1 MSESTTSGPLTTEQL
16 AGTDATTAAPPA
28 ANPVPPAAGA
38 TSADP
43 MRTDRVPT
51 DGDDSNDVTIPGQSP
66 RPVNGASDQG
76 APLLANDAEFMTR
89 WTEIQ
94 TTFVDEPRTA
104 VEQADTLVAEVIR
117 ELARVFAEERD
128 RLEGAWS
135 RGTDVSTEDLRQALQ
150 RYRDFFHLL
159 LRS

>member
-1 MSESTTSGPLTTEQL
+1 MTESDHQPRVDDRAARRHGCDHCGAAAASS
-16 AGTDATTAAPPA
+16 APPA
-28 ANPVPPAAGA
+28 APA
-38 TSADP
+38 TTADR
-43 MRTDRVPT
+43 MPT
-51 DGDDSNDVTIPGQSP
+51 DGGSSNDVTIPGQSS
-66 RPVNGASDQG
+66 RPTNGTSGEG
-76 APLLANDAEFMTR
+76 APLLANNAEFMAR
-89 WTEIQ
+89 WTAIQ

-117 ELARVFAEERD
+117 ELARVFAEERGQ
-128 RLEGAWS
+128 LEGAWS

>member
-1 MSESTTSGPLTTEQL
+1 M
-16 AGTDATTAAPPA
+16 
-28 ANPVPPAAGA
+28 GA
-38 TSADP
+38 
-43 MRTDRVPT
+43 
-51 DGDDSNDVTIPGQSP
+51 SNDVTIPGQSS
-66 RPVNGASDQG
+66 RPANGTSGEG
-76 APLLANDAEFMTR
+76 APLLANNAEFMAR
-89 WTEIQ
+89 WTAIQ

-117 ELARVFAEERD
+117 ELARVFAEERGQ
-128 RLEGAWS
+128 LEGAWS

>member
-1 MSESTTSGPLTTEQL
+1 MTESITSPALTTEQL
-16 AGTDATTAAPPA
+16 AGTDAATAEPPAGSSAPPA
-28 ANPVPPAAGA
+28 APA
-38 TSADP
+38 TTADP
-43 MRTDRVPT
+43 LRTD
-51 DGDDSNDVTIPGQSP
+51 GGSSNDVTIPGQSS
-66 RPVNGASDQG
+66 RPTNVTSGEG
-76 APLLANDAEFMTR
+76 APLLANNAEFMAR
-89 WTEIQ
+89 WTAIQ

-117 ELARVFAEERD
+117 ELARVFAEERGQ
-128 RLEGAWS
+128 LEGAWS

>member
-1 MSESTTSGPLTTEQL
+1 MTESTTSPALTTEQL
-16 AGTDATTAAPPA
+16 AGTDASTAAPPA
-28 ANPVPPAAGA
+28 GELRSTRAAA
-38 TSADP
+38 TTADP
-43 MRTDRVPT
+43 VRP
-51 DGDDSNDVTIPGQSP
+51 DGGSSNDVTIQGQSS
-66 RPVNGASDQG
+66 RPTNGTSGEG
-76 APLLANDAEFMTR
+76 APLLANNAEFMAR
-89 WTEIQ
+89 WTAIQ

-117 ELARVFAEERD
+117 ELARVFAEERGQ
-128 RLEGAWS
+128 LEGAWS

>member
-1 MSESTTSGPLTTEQL
+1 VGS
-16 AGTDATTAAPPA
+16 
-28 ANPVPPAAGA
+28 VPPDAA
-38 TSADP
+38 TRTNADP
-43 MRTDRVPT
+43 VQP
-51 DGDDSNDVTIPGQSP
+51 DGGAVNDVTLQGQSS
-66 RPVNGASDQG
+66 RPMNGTSG
-76 APLLANDAEFMTR
+76 EGMPLLANNDEFMAR
-89 WTEIQ
+89 WTAIQ

-104 VEQADTLVAEVIR
+104 VEQADTLVAEVMR
-117 ELARVFAEERD
+117 ELARVFAEERG

>member
-1 MSESTTSGPLTTEQL
+1 MTESVTSPALTTEQL
-16 AGTDATTAAPPA
+16 AGTDATTAEPPAGSSAPPA
-28 ANPVPPAAGA
+28 AA
-38 TSADP
+38 TTADP
-43 MRTDRVPT
+43 VRTN
-51 DGDDSNDVTIPGQSP
+51 GDTSNDVTIPGQSS
-66 RPVNGASDQG
+66 RPTNGTSGEG
-76 APLLANDAEFMTR
+76 APLLANNAEFMAR
-89 WTEIQ
+89 WTAIQ

-117 ELARVFAEERD
+117 ELARVFAEERAQ
-128 RLEGAWS
+128 LEGAWS

>member
-1 MSESTTSGPLTTEQL
+1 MTDSTASPQLTTEQL
-16 AGTDATTAAPPA
+16 AGTDAGNPVPPGG
-28 ANPVPPAAGA
+28 NPVPPAAG
-38 TSADP
+38 TMTEDP
-43 MRTDRVPT
+43 MRTD
-51 DGDDSNDVTIPGQSP
+51 GGSSNDVTIQGQSS
-66 RPVNGASDQG
+66 RQENGTSGQE
-76 APLLANDAEFMTR
+76 APLLANNAEFMAR
-89 WTEIQ
+89 WTAIQ

-117 ELARVFAEERD
+117 ELARVFAEERGV
-128 RLEGAWS
+128 LEGAWS

>member
-1 MSESTTSGPLTTEQL
+1 MTESTTSAPLTTEQL
-16 AGTDATTAAPPA
+16 AGTDPNPPA
-28 ANPVPPAAGA
+28 PVANTAPRRA
-38 TSADP
+38 TATADP
-43 MRTDRVPT
+43 APA
-51 DGDDSNDVTIPGQSP
+51 DGA
-66 RPVNGASDQG
+66 ASDDLAVQG
-76 APLLANDAEFMTR
+76 RASRAGGEGSPLLANNGEFIAR

-117 ELARVFAEERD
+117 ELARVFAEERS
-128 RLEGAWS
+128 RLESAWS

-150 RYRDFFHLL
+150 RYRDFFHTL